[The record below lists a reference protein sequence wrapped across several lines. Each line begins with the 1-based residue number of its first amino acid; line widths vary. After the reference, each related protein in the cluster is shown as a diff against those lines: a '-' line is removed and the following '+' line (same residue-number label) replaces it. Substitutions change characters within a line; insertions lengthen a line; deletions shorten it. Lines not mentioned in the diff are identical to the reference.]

1 MPHFQVVLK
10 HHVIMVL
17 FDNGILAFTSC
28 ICFFAFFGFRNDPQK
43 HLARDKNTLM
53 SAKAKKIVAF
63 CHVQIIQNLT
73 KNFYA
78 SKEIK
83 NANFESKSDIKIFT
97 VVTLQRNNSSMNPQ
111 QSRILQG

>member
-28 ICFFAFFGFRNDPQK
+28 ICFFAFFGFKNKLQW
-43 HLARDKNTLM
+43 HMARDKNTLM
-53 SAKAKKIVAF
+53 SAKAKKLVAF
-63 CHVQIIQNLT
+63 CHVTIILNLT

-78 SKEIK
+78 SKEMK
-83 NANFESKSDIKIFT
+83 NANFKSKSDIKIFT

>member
-53 SAKAKKIVAF
+53 SAKAKK
-63 CHVQIIQNLT
+63 
-73 KNFYA
+73 
-78 SKEIK
+78 
-83 NANFESKSDIKIFT
+83 
-97 VVTLQRNNSSMNPQ
+97 NSSVL
-111 QSRILQG
+111 SRANYTKSNKELLCFKRDKKCKF

>member
-43 HLARDKNTLM
+43 HLARDKKHTYVRQ
-53 SAKAKKIVAF
+53 SKK
-63 CHVQIIQNLT
+63 
-73 KNFYA
+73 
-78 SKEIK
+78 
-83 NANFESKSDIKIFT
+83 
-97 VVTLQRNNSSMNPQ
+97 NSSVL
-111 QSRILQG
+111 SRANYTKSNKELLCFKGDKKCKF

>member
-1 MPHFQVVLK
+1 MASLLSLVAFVFLPFSDLGMIHRSIW
-10 HHVIMVL
+10 HV
-17 FDNGILAFTSC
+17 T
-28 ICFFAFFGFRNDPQK
+28 
-43 HLARDKNTLM
+43 KNTLM

-97 VVTLQRNNSSMNPQ
+97 LVTLQRNNSSMNPQ
-111 QSRILQG
+111 QSRISQG